1 MKNKVL
7 ALLKKQDTYL
17 SGEEMSHELG
27 VTRAAVWKV
36 IKKLQGEGYIIDSS
50 TKKGYKLVEK
60 PNAIT
65 PEELRPMLESNS
77 LGKEINYYNEINST
91 NEKAKALAREGS
103 TEGTLVIADR
113 QSAGKGRMGRSWIS
127 PEGTGIWMSLI
138 LKPEILPQYA
148 SQLTLVAGLC
158 MCEAIIEVTGL
169 EAYIKWPNDIVVNG
183 KKVCGILTEMSA
195 EMERINYIIIGT
207 GVNVNQ
213 KEFPEDLPFA
223 TSLALEGGHN
233 YIRASLI
240 KAFLER
246 FEKEYKHY
254 KLSSSLVA
262 ILNRYEKHCI
272 TLGKTVKITSGN
284 EVFIAEAKAVTGDG
298 NLIVETETGEE
309 KLVYSGEVS
318 VRGLY
323 GYI

>member
-1 MKNKVL
+1 MKDKVL

-27 VTRAAVWKV
+27 VTRAAIWKV

-65 PEELRPMLESNS
+65 PEELKPMLENNS
-77 LGKEINYYNEINST
+77 LGQEIHYFKEIDST
-91 NEKAKALAREGS
+91 NEKAKALAREGCA
-103 TEGTLVIADR
+103 EGTLVIADR
-113 QSAGKGRMGRSWIS
+113 QYQGKGRMGRSWTS

-169 EAYIKWPNDIVVNG
+169 EAWIKWPNDIVVNG

-195 EMERINYIIIGT
+195 EIERINYIILGI

-223 TSLALEGGHN
+223 TSLALEGGED
-233 YIRASLI
+233 YIRISLI
-240 KAFLER
+240 RAFLKR
-246 FEKEYKHY
+246 FEKEYEQY
-254 KLSSSLVA
+254 KAITSLVA
-262 ILNRYEKHCI
+262 IRNRYEKHCI

-284 EVFIAEAKAVTGDG
+284 EVFIAKARTVAEDG

-309 KLVYSGEVS
+309 KFVYSGEVS